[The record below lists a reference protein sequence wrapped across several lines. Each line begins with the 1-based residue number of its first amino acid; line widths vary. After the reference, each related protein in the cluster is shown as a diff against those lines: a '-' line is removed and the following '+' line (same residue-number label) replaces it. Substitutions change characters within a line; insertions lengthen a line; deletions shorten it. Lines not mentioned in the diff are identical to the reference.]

1 MNFYL
6 GTQDDLQSVQVPT
19 TGLERTRA
27 KYRTGGV
34 LTNGGGWAR
43 SSVSGHNVYNMN
55 WDFIRNDS
63 YAQIN
68 AILERGD
75 LIHFLDPQAAVS
87 NALPSYVAQAG
98 EAARGGYRL
107 VGYSDTSAVSEA
119 AVLASGIADGPRRTV
134 AYTGI
139 ADAPRKQIWLPI
151 PTGHTLHL
159 RGLTEGAARIQLSGI
174 ANVLPDPKLLSAT
187 MTANGGTFNDSVGT
201 TFGPHGTGYF
211 RRSVVSPNTASPMT
225 MALALSGLNGIPVQ
239 AGQDYTVSW
248 WARKFGDGGPATR
261 VDWNWYD
268 ASGAGLSSSTGMGY
282 TPNTAWTRYF
292 QTNTAPVGAAFARPL
307 LVWTGTA
314 VAGQDLDFADAQME
328 PGATAT
334 VWSDGIL
341 PAYSSGTDVPSIS
354 LAGGT
359 NQGSYITVGA
369 GDNIT
374 LRWLQAKVLPAG
386 ESANWG
392 DWQPGLGHSGC
403 RLEGDPSYTLYSAP
417 QAIDY
422 GALGITLRET
432 GAWE

>member
-159 RGLTEGAARIQLSGI
+159 RGLTDGAARIQLSGI

-201 TFGPHGTGYF
+201 TFGPNGTGYF
-211 RRSVVSPNTASPMT
+211 RRSVVSPNTSSPMT
-225 MALALSGLNGIPVQ
+225 MPVSGSGTSGIRVSP
-239 AGQDYTVSW
+239 GQEWTGSW
-248 WARKFGDGGPATR
+248 HARMFGGDSLVTR
-261 VDWNWYD
+261 MDVVWYS
-268 ASGAGLSSSTGMGY
+268 ASGASLGTTTSNTH
-282 TPNTAWTRYF
+282 TPDGTWTRIYRPF
-292 QTNTAPVGAAFARPL
+292 TVPDQAAYAHVQL
-307 LVWTGTA
+307 IWSGIA
-314 VAGQDLDFADAQME
+314 IAGQDLDFADAQFE